1 MIRLLVN
8 SRQHPQ
14 RVNRL
19 LRRIPDTIPA
29 PVCVLD
35 RSTRIPNVSCW
46 YSSSS
51 SKQENGREERVVFE
65 EPIGLLEAL
74 RARYVSPVKT
84 IYERLRPKEE
94 ADTSAEDGR
103 PADRGSSQIN
113 KEPVPLTISEAWKIG
128 LQGTHPS
135 RVSRLRA
142 RAATPIITP
151 SLQAKSDPA
160 ENALTKDDLPL
171 AVELQRTHEQVEDNG
186 KDPGAAESTKKK
198 SLLESYLALDKRS
211 QKIISISVFVWSL
224 SGVIYFTWF
233 SPTLVT
239 SPTHSSTGISTSNLL
254 TSSSSIRK

>member
-103 PADRGSSQIN
+103 PADRGSSMEN
-113 KEPVPLTISEAWKIG
+113 R

-171 AVELQRTHEQVEDNG
+171 AVELQRTHEQVEDNEKG
-186 KDPGAAESTKKK
+186 NPGAAESTKKK

>member
-74 RARYVSPVKT
+74 RARYSKQT
-84 IYERLRPKEE
+84 L
-94 ADTSAEDGR
+94 SAEDSR
-103 PADRGSSQIN
+103 PADRGSSSTQQSQIN

-171 AVELQRTHEQVEDNG
+171 AVELQRTHEQVEDNERN
-186 KDPGAAESTKKK
+186 PE
-198 SLLESYLALDKRS
+198 LLNRRRRN
-211 QKIISISVFVWSL
+211 
-224 SGVIYFTWF
+224 
-233 SPTLVT
+233 
-239 SPTHSSTGISTSNLL
+239 HC
-254 TSSSSIRK
+254 